1 MKTLALFA
9 VLGAALA
16 SPAFAQDSKP
26 AFQPA
31 PPPPGMNDPGVKSS
45 APSARQA
52 TQASPGV
59 STPAET
65 GSTILPGKP
74 IPLPEMQDNGPR
86 DARGEP
92 PPKVNVYKRG
102 DDTVQEYSRNGQ
114 VYMVVVTP
122 KSGVSQTYNVDPDGK
137 YRSGAHDPVKPVM
150 YKVAEWGTS
159 KKQDDDS
166 DNAPAANPPAAN
178 ANDGSH

>member
-1 MKTLALFA
+1 MKTVALLV

-31 PPPPGMNDPGVKSS
+31 PPPPGMNDPGVKPS
-45 APSARQA
+45 ASSARQVQQQSA
-52 TQASPGV
+52 

-74 IPLPEMQDNGPR
+74 IPLPDMKDNGPR

-122 KSGVSQTYNVDPDGK
+122 KSGVSQTYDVDPNGK
-137 YRSGAHDPVKPVM
+137 YRSGAHEQVKPVM

-159 KKQDDDS
+159 KQQSDDS
-166 DNAPAANPPAAN
+166 DNAPAPQPAAN
-178 ANDGSH
+178 DSGH

>member
-1 MKTLALFA
+1 MKTVALLV

-16 SPAFAQDSKP
+16 SSAFAQDSKP

-31 PPPPGMNDPGVKSS
+31 PPPPGMNDPGIKSS
-45 APSARQA
+45 APSARQV
-52 TQASPGV
+52 QQQSV

-74 IPLPEMQDNGPR
+74 IPLPDMKDNGPR

-137 YRSGAHDPVKPVM
+137 YRSGAHEQVKPVM
-150 YKVAEWGTS
+150 YKVAEWGTP
-159 KKQDDDS
+159 KKQESDDS
-166 DNAPAANPPAAN
+166 DNNAPSANQS
-178 ANDGSH
+178 DSGH

>member
-1 MKTLALFA
+1 MKTVALLV

-16 SPAFAQDSKP
+16 SSAFAQDSKP

-31 PPPPGMNDPGVKSS
+31 PPPPGMSDPGVKTS
-45 APSARQA
+45 APSARLAPQSA
-52 TQASPGV
+52 

-65 GSTILPGKP
+65 GSTVLPGKP
-74 IPLPEMQDNGPR
+74 IPLPDMKDNSPR

-102 DDTVQEYSRNGQ
+102 EDTVQEYSRNGQ

-122 KSGVSQTYNVDPDGK
+122 KSGISQTYDVDPNGK
-137 YRSGAHDPVKPVM
+137 YRSGAHEQIKPVM
-150 YKVAEWGTS
+150 YKVAEWGTP
-159 KKQDDDS
+159 KKQGDDS
-166 DNAPAANPPAAN
+166 DNTPAAPPAAN
-178 ANDGSH
+178 DSGH

>member
-1 MKTLALFA
+1 MKTVALLV

-16 SPAFAQDSKP
+16 SPAFAQDTKP

-45 APSARQA
+45 APSARLAPQSA
-52 TQASPGV
+52 

-65 GSTILPGKP
+65 GSTVLPGKP
-74 IPLPEMQDNGPR
+74 IPLPDMQDNSPR
-86 DARGEP
+86 DARGEA

-102 DDTVQEYSRNGQ
+102 EDTVQEYSRNGQ

-137 YRSGAHDPVKPVM
+137 YRSGAHESVKPVM
-150 YKVAEWGTS
+150 YKVAEWGTA
-159 KKQDDDS
+159 KKSDDS
-166 DNAPAANPPAAN
+166 DNTPPPQPAAN
-178 ANDGSH
+178 DSGH

>member
-1 MKTLALFA
+1 MKTVALLV

-16 SPAFAQDSKP
+16 TPALAQDSKP

-45 APSARQA
+45 APSAKLAAQSA
-52 TQASPGV
+52 

-65 GSTILPGKP
+65 SSTVLPGKP
-74 IPLPEMQDNGPR
+74 IPLPDMKDNSPR

-102 DDTVQEYSRNGQ
+102 EDTVQEYSRNGQ

-122 KSGVSQTYNVDPDGK
+122 KSGISQTYDVDPDGK
-137 YRSGAHDPVKPVM
+137 YRGGAHEQVKPVM
-150 YKVAEWGTS
+150 YKVAEWGTP
-159 KKQDDDS
+159 KKQGDDS
-166 DNAPAANPPAAN
+166 DNAPAAPPAAN
-178 ANDGSH
+178 DSGH